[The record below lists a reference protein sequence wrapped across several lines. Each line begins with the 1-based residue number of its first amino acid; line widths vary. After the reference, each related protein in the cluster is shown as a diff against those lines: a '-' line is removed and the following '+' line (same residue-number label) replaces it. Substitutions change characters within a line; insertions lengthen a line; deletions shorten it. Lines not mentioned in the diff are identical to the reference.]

1 MSDHSP
7 ATTPAPDAPGAPGA
21 PGARRGA
28 SRRRAATL
36 IALTLVAGVG
46 LPAAYATATTTT
58 AGAASTDHG
67 TKPGD
72 RTMQKIVNGLV
83 SGDKR
88 PGALAGTRER
98 DGRTGAFTAG
108 YGDLAARTPVPADG
122 QVRIASNTKTFTS
135 VAVLQLVGEGKIG
148 LDEPIETYLPNLIR
162 GEGIDGRNIT
172 VRQLLQHTSGLPN
185 YTQHMAG
192 DFAALR
198 HRYAEPRELL
208 DLALQDKALF
218 APGAKWEYS
227 NTNYV
232 VAGLLIQKVT
242 GRPVAEVIN
251 QRVVERIGLKHTYFP
266 QVGEMTIREK
276 HPKGYHADKPG
287 EPLVDATVEDPS
299 WGWAAG
305 AMVSTNSDVNRFF
318 TALLDGKLLKPAQLA
333 EMKTTVPAED
343 PTPGSRYGLGL
354 MSKPLS
360 CGGVYWGHGGD
371 IFGYETRGGVTEK
384 GRSVNIAVTVL
395 PTELSEVEEMEKA
408 VDTALCR

>member
-1 MSDHSP
+1 MSDHTP
-7 ATTPAPDAPGAPGA
+7 APAPDAPGA
-21 PGARRGA
+21 RRGA
-28 SRRRAATL
+28 VRRRAAAL
-36 IALTLVAGVG
+36 LALTLVAGAG

-58 AGAASTDHG
+58 AGASTDHG

-72 RTMQKIVNGLV
+72 KAMRKIVDGLV
-83 SGDKR
+83 SGDQR
-88 PGALAGTRER
+88 PAALAGTRER

-122 QVRIASNTKTFTS
+122 QVRIGSNTKTFAS

-172 VRQLLQHTSGLPN
+172 VRQLLQHTSGLPEF
-185 YTQHMAG
+185 TQHIAV
-192 DFAALR
+192 DFAALQ
-198 HRYAEPRELL
+198 HRYTEPRELL
-208 DLALQDKALF
+208 DLALQDKAMF
-218 APGAKWEYS
+218 APGTKWAYS
-227 NTNYV
+227 NTNYIV
-232 VAGLLIQKVT
+232 VGLLLQKVT
-242 GRPVAEVIN
+242 GRPVAEVVN
-251 QRVVERIGLKHTYFP
+251 QRVVDRIGLRHTYFP

-276 HPKGYHADKPG
+276 HPKGYHADEPG
-287 EPLVDATVEDPS
+287 APLRDASVTDPS

-305 AMVSTNSDVNRFF
+305 AMVSTNSDMNRFF
-318 TALLDGKLLKPAQLA
+318 TALLDGRLLKPAQLA

-343 PTPGSRYGLGL
+343 LAPGARYGLGL
-354 MSKPLS
+354 MRKPLS

-371 IFGYETRGGVTEK
+371 IHGYETRGGVTEK

-395 PTELSEVEEMEKA
+395 PNDLSEAEEMEKA